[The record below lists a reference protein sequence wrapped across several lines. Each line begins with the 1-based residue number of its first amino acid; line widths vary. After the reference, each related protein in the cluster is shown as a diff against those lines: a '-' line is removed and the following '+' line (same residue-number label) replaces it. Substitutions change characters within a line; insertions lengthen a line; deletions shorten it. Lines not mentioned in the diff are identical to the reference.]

1 MYISKYSSVI
11 IQLLW
16 YSKIGL
22 LQRWTNWYAPAI
34 EKEHDPLRYTS
45 TSSPF
50 IEGTR
55 EKVPEPYESPDFRLE
70 EPFYLPY
77 AMGYYFEE
85 ERPYRISPHL
95 MTTSRW
101 NRVSVSF
108 FFTAKNLCSCN

>member
-1 MYISKYSSVI
+1 MQLSSSVI

-22 LQRWTNWYAPAI
+22 SQRWTNWYAPDI
-34 EKEHDPLRYTS
+34 EREHDPLRYTS

-50 IEGTR
+50 LAGTR

-85 ERPYRISPHL
+85 ERPYRISPHSK
-95 MTTSRW
+95 TTSRW
-101 NRVSVSF
+101 GTVNI
-108 FFTAKNLCSCN
+108 LL